1 MNKIY
6 SIEVSG
12 LTKFDI
18 PTSQLKLLKKAI
30 ENYEILLFNKY
41 TFNKYNL
48 KRDEKFR
55 PYYYDEYLG
64 EIINSD
70 DLVQEVAALDDFLSI
85 LDSANIK

>member
-30 ENYEILLFNKY
+30 ENYEIHL
-41 TFNKYNL
+41 FNKYNL

-55 PYYYDEYLG
+55 PYYYDE
-64 EIINSD
+64 
-70 DLVQEVAALDDFLSI
+70 
-85 LDSANIK
+85 

>member
-1 MNKIY
+1 MNKVY

-30 ENYEILLFNKY
+30 ENYEILL
-41 TFNKYNL
+41 FNKYNL